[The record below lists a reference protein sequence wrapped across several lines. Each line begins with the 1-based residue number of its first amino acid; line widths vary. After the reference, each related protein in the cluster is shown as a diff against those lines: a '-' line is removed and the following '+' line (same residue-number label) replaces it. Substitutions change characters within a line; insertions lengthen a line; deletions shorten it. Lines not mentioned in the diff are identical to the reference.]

1 MFLKISQYYIKAP
14 VLESPFNKNAGPQES
29 LFNKVTGP
37 QACNFM
43 KKRLQHRCFPVKFTK
58 FLRAPILKSICE
70 RLTASI
76 YWFQILIVD
85 STHFSSSYISI
96 LPEKLRKDLVF
107 SRFQGVW
114 KWNTGIKTVDISRSS
129 CPEVFYKKGVLT
141 NSTKFTG
148 NTCASLFFNKVTLAQ
163 VFSCEFCEISKN
175 TFWHR
180 TPLVADSE
188 NLKHHLTAILDK
200 IFGKK

>member
-1 MFLKISQYYIKAP
+1 MALQKLLFAGWRFFIKISTEKLTTCYQYLAVISSETVWFQRYIQKQAPAVFSKKILFLKISQYYIKAC

-29 LFNKVTGP
+29 LFDRVTSP
-37 QACNFM
+37 PACNFM

-96 LPEKLRKDLVF
+96 LPENLRKDLVF
-107 SRFQGVW
+107 SRFQRV
-114 KWNTGIKTVDISRSS
+114 
-129 CPEVFYKKGVLT
+129 
-141 NSTKFTG
+141 
-148 NTCASLFFNKVTLAQ
+148 
-163 VFSCEFCEISKN
+163 
-175 TFWHR
+175 
-180 TPLVADSE
+180 
-188 NLKHHLTAILDK
+188 
-200 IFGKK
+200 